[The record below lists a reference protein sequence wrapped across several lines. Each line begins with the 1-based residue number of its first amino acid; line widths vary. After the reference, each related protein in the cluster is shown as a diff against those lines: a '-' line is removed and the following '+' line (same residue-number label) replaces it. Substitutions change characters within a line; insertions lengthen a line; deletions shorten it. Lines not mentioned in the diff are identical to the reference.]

1 MPDSKTM
8 TPGQQRNSFD
18 PVAARARGR
27 RFRRRILEMARTVP
41 ALHIGGAFSCLEMVD
56 AIYHGL
62 MRRAPDAGF
71 LDTFLLSKGHGAVI
85 QYVILDALGIL
96 PKGEL
101 EKYCTIEGRL
111 GMHPD
116 YGVPGI
122 AASTGSLGH
131 GLSMS
136 VGMALAERHKGTGAT
151 IYAVLSDG
159 ELQEGSTWEAV
170 LMASSLKVA
179 NLVAMIDNNDFQ
191 TVGRTSLTHPSFY
204 PLVDKFRAFG
214 WETVELDGHDS
225 EGIVRAVSERGGG
238 KPFML
243 VGKTIKGKGVSFMED
258 TPIWHYRTPNQEE
271 FDRAMAELAEER
283 S

>member
-1 MPDSKTM
+1 MPDPTTTAAGHQS
-8 TPGQQRNSFD
+8 SFD
-18 PVAARARGR
+18 PAAARARGR
-27 RFRRRILEMARTVP
+27 RFRRRILEMALTVP

-62 MRRAPDAGF
+62 MRRNPSGGY
-71 LDTFLLSKGHGAVI
+71 LDTFLLSKGHGCVA
-85 QYVILDALGIL
+85 QYIILDALGIL

-101 EKYCTIEGRL
+101 EKYCTIEGKL

-136 VGMALAERHKGTGAT
+136 VGMAIAERHKGTGAT
-151 IYAVLSDG
+151 IYVVLSDG

-179 NLVAMIDNNDFQ
+179 NLVVMVDNNDFQ
-191 TVGRTSLTHPSFY
+191 TVGRTSITHPSFY
-204 PLVDKFRAFG
+204 PLVAKFEAFG
-214 WETVELDGHDS
+214 WETVEMDGHDS
-225 EGIVRAVSERGGG
+225 AGIVRAVSERRGGR
-238 KPFML
+238 PFML

-258 TPIWHYRTPNQEE
+258 VVIWHYRSPSPEE
-271 FDRAMAELAEER
+271 FKRAMAELAESR
-283 S
+283 P

>member
-1 MPDSKTM
+1 MPEPKT
-8 TPGQQRNSFD
+8 TAGGQQRNSFD

-27 RFRRRILEMARTVP
+27 RYRRRILEMARTVP

-56 AIYHGL
+56 AIYHSL
-62 MRRAPDAGF
+62 MRRDSGGGY

-101 EKYCTIEGRL
+101 EKYCTIGGRL

-131 GLSMS
+131 GLSMA
-136 VGMALAERHKGTGAT
+136 VGMAIAERQNGKGGT
-151 IYAVLSDG
+151 IYVVLSDG

-170 LMASSLKVA
+170 LIASSLKVA
-179 NLVAMIDNNDFQ
+179 NLVVMVDNNDFQ
-191 TVGRTSLTHPSFY
+191 TIGRTSLTHPSLY
-204 PLVDKFRAFG
+204 PMAEKFRAFG
-214 WETVELDGHDS
+214 WESVEMDGHDS
-225 EGIVRAVSERGGG
+225 EGVVRAVTGRNGG

-258 TPIWHYRTPNQEE
+258 TSIWHYRTPNQDE
-271 FDRAMAELAEER
+271 FDRAMAELAEDR
-283 S
+283 P